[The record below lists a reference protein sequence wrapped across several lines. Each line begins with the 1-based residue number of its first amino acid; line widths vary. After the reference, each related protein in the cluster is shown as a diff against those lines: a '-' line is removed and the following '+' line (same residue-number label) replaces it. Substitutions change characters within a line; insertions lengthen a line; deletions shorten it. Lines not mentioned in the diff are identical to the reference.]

1 MATAPKSYTRL
12 TRNASGIGSYA
23 SLWLGDDHLMIV
35 TSTGYS
41 ESYAR
46 LQFRDI
52 KGFFVTAS
60 ARRYIWGAVWGVVT
74 AIFGTVVIVQLVN
87 GNTPVFSAI
96 FLGLAAIM
104 VAWNHVLGPGCQLFV
119 VTGVQTVQLPSVVRL
134 KKARRLLGRV
144 QPLIEA
150 AQADLVVAPVAVAE
164 PPPLTALPTVA
175 PGEVPP
181 ITGGPPSAPPPLG

>member
-1 MATAPKSYTRL
+1 MATAPKPYSRL

-41 ESYAR
+41 ERYAR

-60 ARRYIWGAVWGVVT
+60 ERRYIWGAVWGIVT
-74 AIFGTVVIVQLVN
+74 AIWVTVVIVQLVN
-87 GNTPVFSAI
+87 RNTPVFSAI
-96 FLGLAAIM
+96 FLGLSAIM
-104 VAWNHVLGPGCQLFV
+104 VVWNHVLGPGCHLFA

-164 PPPLTALPTVA
+164 PPPLNA
-175 PGEVPP
+175 PPLIAPAESSPGAGEPP
-181 ITGGPPSAPPPLG
+181 AAPPPLG